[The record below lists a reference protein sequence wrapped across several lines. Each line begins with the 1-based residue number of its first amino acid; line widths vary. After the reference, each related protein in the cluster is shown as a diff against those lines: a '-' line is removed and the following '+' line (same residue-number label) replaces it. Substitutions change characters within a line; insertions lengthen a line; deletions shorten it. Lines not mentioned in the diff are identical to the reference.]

1 MADPVT
7 VLAHQGW
14 DEVLMFAV
22 PVIVLYLGIRWWDNR
37 QQQEDDRDDGDL
49 REGRGGSHGGDAG

>member
-1 MADPVT
+1 MMSEPVV

-22 PVIVLYLGIRWWDNR
+22 PIVLLYLGIRWWDGR
-37 QQQEDDRDDGDL
+37 QRETGERDDDATAGDD
-49 REGRGGSHGGDAG
+49 G

>member
-1 MADPVT
+1 MIDPTV

-22 PVIVLYLGIRWWDNR
+22 PIIALYLGIRWWDSR
-37 QQQEDDRDDGDL
+37 QHEEEQTDGAADGD
-49 REGRGGSHGGDAG
+49 GS